1 MNVLIF
7 DAHITND
14 AGIFIFYQRTNSNG
28 TFLLEHAL
36 ECNVKKKRDKQLTF
50 ISEMNGNK
58 SILINKKWRN

>member
-7 DAHITND
+7 DAHISND

-50 ISEMNGNK
+50 ISDMN
-58 SILINKKWRN
+58 